1 MGSFQQE
8 NRPAAVVSPKPGTG
22 STENTPGWSF
32 ATPNLIGADNP
43 PPMQAPTQGKPRLS
57 NIADHVQ
64 KQMKTKGFRDLVR
77 DVAGIHK
84 MDVTPTTGSWMG
96 QVEPSFIINGY
107 GPNGEEATPAQIR
120 KLSHLLGFGYQ
131 QDAVVEHH
139 HNPELDKGVPT
150 MYVGK
155 GRKLVNS
162 DLDAIHAAAQTHGL
176 DFTRTKDGMGV
187 KFSHYGDEKDTP
199 EQAEQKHNEF
209 MDKVKAVADQAG
221 MPDRLHVRTEGDL
234 KYAKNYLDE
243 IFGGTGGQEGLPPGT
258 TRSPDLFG
266 RVIDHVLAPYARA
279 AASEGYRLS
288 PERLG
293 EFYGLTPKEIGRVRE
308 GLYPGTKADLSSVPL
323 MEGTEKLDVRPSGSY
338 GKPVV
343 DDVIDAL
350 QNRAAS
356 RGQISPN
363 DFGETAKARISDAI
377 AKEVAYHVKNSSK
390 SAIGWYDNALKK
402 AKGEYHQIFPEIAQ
416 DPAKEQLFNSILG
429 ITSQGA
435 DVHTNSKNAARVYD
449 MVRNGSSIS
458 DAVDALKGTFGKET
472 RAIEFNLKKYESLLN
487 KLGPEKMQQLF
498 NQKMPKKDWDKFI
511 RDNDFMVDH
520 NGAPLSTKGGAN
532 QKITGWSVFGPKI
545 GSFMNN
551 LNGDYSTLTA
561 DLWFTRTWNRLMG
574 HSFLHDPSQE
584 ANQYREFKD
593 ALKAE
598 YYKGSGPR
606 VAAGQEV
613 IPEGKTSQGKL
624 KTDSKTGAVKPW
636 LHGND
641 AQELSHEDFQKLL
654 DNPDDMLN
662 YAKDIHTR
670 YVQSGYKEKSD
681 LRRRAKNWIENRY
694 NPAAAPRGDKER
706 NFQQDTVEAAQKLLK
721 DKYGMNVSVADIQA
735 ALWFHEKEMFGKYGV
750 ASTRAEPADYYD
762 AAHDTVAAHKAG
774 NLYHNLSGDRA
785 ASKLAAAEHDDEDD
799 AEHKAFGGEVGNS
812 RPFDLGGDLS
822 YSQKGDQNDTS
833 NAITATSRSSGSQAG
848 ELSQQGS
855 LRGGQSLLYPQGAQH
870 DQTPL
875 EGLPTK
881 VSIPRTGETLTA
893 THDPRIRAI
902 AASYMQS
909 LGQQYNPPRKYVKV
923 DPARGKRIA
932 DEYERMEHDPHHP
945 LVKAAYD
952 AMAKETI
959 AQYKHAKAAGLKMEF
974 WNPDEMEDPYAAS
987 PRLMTEDVR
996 KNHHMYV
1003 FPTDYGYGN
1012 EAITDRDREENPMLR
1027 HTGET
1032 WNGKPVLV
1040 NDMFRAIHDYFGHA
1054 KEGVGF
1060 RGDGEENAW
1069 RSHASMYSPLARLAL
1084 GTETRGQNSW
1094 LNYGPH
1100 GEKNRTASTEE
1111 TVFALPKIG
1120 LMPSWVHHEG
1130 GEDFTL
1136 PQDIKSMQA
1145 LHKRYKMESRGGS
1158 VDKYPLDHDAD
1169 EHKHSGGHM
1178 TWMSPDRFLDK
1189 AQEMRGGSEDKHAIK
1204 QFEKRIER
1212 GDKLNALVLYPEGGQ
1227 DGRHRATAAKHEG
1240 IKKVPVVQW
1249 PKKRAGGSIVNRA
1262 LMLVSKKA

>member
-1 MGSFQQE
+1 MADNQSQGNKLSWDDEKDFFGNLAAWAHEINKVRDPAVMHENLYDFYTQHGISPEEAAEKAAVTRDQMQSRMARTEFVGNAATYLNPMTGPARIMGDVASGASSDDPLNALRATPIGMGADLIATGAGKLADKYASAYGDAYKTEGYTPSLGYASGGNVDKALDVVGQQQPDPVAVAKQVAASPRAALTKGQQTLMGSFQQE

-22 STENTPGWSF
+22 STEDSPGWSF
-32 ATPNLIGADNP
+32 ATPNVIGADNP

-64 KQMKTKGFRDLVR
+64 RQMKTKGFRDLVR

-107 GPNGEEATPAQIR
+107 GPSGEEATPAQIR

-139 HNPELDKGVPT
+139 HNPSVEEGIPT
-150 MYVGK
+150 MYIGK

-162 DLDAIHAAAQTHGL
+162 DLDKIHAAAQDHGL

-187 KFSHYGDEKDTP
+187 KFSHFGEEKDLP
-199 EQAEQKHNEF
+199 DF
-209 MDKVKAVADQAG
+209 MNRVKNVADKTG
-221 MPDRLHVRTEGDL
+221 MPDRLHVRTDGDL
-234 KYAKNYLDE
+234 KYAKGYLDE
-243 IFGGTGGQEGLPPGT
+243 IFGGDGGKAGLPSGSA
-258 TRSPDLFG
+258 RSPDLFG
-266 RVIDHVLAPYARA
+266 RVVDHVLAPYARA

-293 EFYGLTPKEIGRVRE
+293 ELYGLTSKEIDRVRE

-323 MEGTEKLDVRPSGSY
+323 MEGTEELDVRPSGAH

-363 DFGETAKARISDAI
+363 DFSDTAKARMSDAI

-416 DPAKEQLFNSILG
+416 DPTKEQLFNSILG

-449 MVRNGSSIS
+449 MVRNGSSIG

-487 KLGPEKMQQLF
+487 KLGPEKMQELF

-584 ANQYREFKD
+584 ASQYREFRD

-598 YYKGSGPR
+598 YYKGSGSR
-606 VAAGQEV
+606 AAAGQEV

-624 KTDSKTGAVKPW
+624 KIDSKTGAAKPW

-654 DNPDDMLN
+654 DNPDDMLD

-670 YVQSGYKEKSD
+670 YVQSGYKDKSD
-681 LRRRAKNWIENRY
+681 LRRRAKNWVENKY

-785 ASKLAAAEHDDEDD
+785 ASKLAAAEHDDEDQE
-799 AEHKAFGGEVGNS
+799 EHKAFGG
-812 RPFDLGGDLS
+812 
-822 YSQKGDQNDTS
+822 
-833 NAITATSRSSGSQAG
+833 
-848 ELSQQGS
+848 
-855 LRGGQSLLYPQGAQH
+855 
-870 DQTPL
+870 
-875 EGLPTK
+875 
-881 VSIPRTGETLTA
+881 
-893 THDPRIRAI
+893 
-902 AASYMQS
+902 
-909 LGQQYNPPRKYVKV
+909 
-923 DPARGKRIA
+923 
-932 DEYERMEHDPHHP
+932 
-945 LVKAAYD
+945 
-952 AMAKETI
+952 
-959 AQYKHAKAAGLKMEF
+959 
-974 WNPDEMEDPYAAS
+974 
-987 PRLMTEDVR
+987 
-996 KNHHMYV
+996 
-1003 FPTDYGYGN
+1003 
-1012 EAITDRDREENPMLR
+1012 AITDHPALLLPGVHIRTAEA
-1027 HTGET
+1027 GE
-1032 WNGKPVLV
+1032 PI
-1040 NDMFRAIHDYFGHA
+1040 F
-1054 KEGVGF
+1054 
-1060 RGDGEENAW
+1060 
-1069 RSHASMYSPLARLAL
+1069 
-1084 GTETRGQNSW
+1084 
-1094 LNYGPH
+1094 H
-1100 GEKNRTASTEE
+1100 GEK
-1111 TVFALPKIG
+1111 
-1120 LMPSWVHHEG
+1120 
-1130 GEDFTL
+1130 
-1136 PQDIKSMQA
+1136 
-1145 LHKRYKMESRGGS
+1145 
-1158 VDKYPLDHDAD
+1158 
-1169 EHKHSGGHM
+1169 
-1178 TWMSPDRFLDK
+1178 
-1189 AQEMRGGSEDKHAIK
+1189 
-1204 QFEKRIER
+1204 
-1212 GDKLNALVLYPEGGQ
+1212 
-1227 DGRHRATAAKHEG
+1227 
-1240 IKKVPVVQW
+1240 
-1249 PKKRAGGSIVNRA
+1249 
-1262 LMLVSKKA
+1262 